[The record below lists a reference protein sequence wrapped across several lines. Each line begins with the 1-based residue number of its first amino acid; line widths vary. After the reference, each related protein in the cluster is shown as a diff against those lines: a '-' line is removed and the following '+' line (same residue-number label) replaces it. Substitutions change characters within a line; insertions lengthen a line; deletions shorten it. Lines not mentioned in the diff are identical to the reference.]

1 MIRPSKCD
9 IEIGYALI
17 GEEHKPE
24 QLVNNAQIAERAG
37 FKFVLVSDHFHP
49 WIDIQ
54 GQSPFVWSILGAL
67 SQTTKNIHIATG
79 VTCPIMRYH
88 PAIVA
93 QAAAT
98 TAAMMPNRFSLGL
111 GTGENLNEHITGMR
125 WPDYDMR
132 ANMLEEAVKI
142 IRDLWTGKVT
152 TYYGRFYTIDNAR
165 IYTLPEKSPR
175 ILIAASGKN
184 SAKLAGQIGDGL
196 ITTSEDPDIIAE
208 FKATSKAKD
217 PPCYGSLSVCYAD
230 DEDKARRTALK
241 QWPNAGLPGELGQE
255 LKTPKHFE
263 QAVQLVSEETI
274 AKQVICGNDIE
285 LHIKQIQK
293 SIDRGINK
301 IFVHQ
306 IGPEQEKLLKIYEK
320 EVLPT
325 FRENKY
331 RFQ

>member
-1 MIRPSKCD
+1 MSRPSKCN

-24 QLVNNAQIAERAG
+24 QLVNNAQIAESAG
-37 FKFVLVSDHFHP
+37 FKFALVSDHFHP

-54 GQSPFVWSILGAL
+54 GQSPFVWSVLGAL
-67 SQTTKNIHIATG
+67 SQTTKNIQIATG

-98 TAAMMPNRFSLGL
+98 VATMMPNRFSLGL

-125 WPDYDMR
+125 WPDYEMR
-132 ANMLEEAVKI
+132 ASMLEEAVKI
-142 IRDLWTGKVT
+142 IRDLWTGEIT

-165 IYTLPEKSPR
+165 IYTLPEKPPQ

-184 SAKLAGQIGDGL
+184 SARLAGQIGDGL

-208 FKATSKAKD
+208 FKSASKVKD
-217 PPCYGSLSVCYAD
+217 SPCYGYLSVCYAE
-230 DEDKARRTALK
+230 DEDKARKTALR

-263 QAVQLVSEETI
+263 QAVQLVNEETI

-293 SIDRGINK
+293 SIDRGINRVY
-301 IFVHQ
+301 VHQ
-306 IGPEQEKLLKIYEK
+306 IGPEQEKLLKVYEK
-320 EVLPT
+320 EVLPY
-325 FRENKY
+325 FHRK
-331 RFQ
+331 